1 MIPRPPDFSSL
12 GLSFKPAAM
21 SVSGQYRS
29 GRGDRAFPAFRHTE
43 SLPKGLRRGA
53 ALNDRP
59 GKQAADDRCGED
71 ETVPG
76 TERRSGRRSGG
87 SRRGGG
93 ESSVLD
99 RQRPFKQI
107 TNPFPPIAPMNTDQL
122 ERVHDIS
129 MRIIEEIGI
138 EVMSTDAR
146 RRLRD
151 VGAKVDDGTGIVR
164 MDRALVTDLV
174 AKAPETFTLT
184 PWNPDRTVR
193 IGGNV
198 INFGMVS
205 GPPNVHD
212 AIRGRRPGNFADYK
226 DLMKLAQSF
235 NVITMFGNQTLAPT
249 DLPANSRHLDT
260 YLANLT
266 MTDKVFSGMSIG
278 SGRVRDLMEMQAIA
292 RGLSVEDLAGSPSAI
307 TNINVNS
314 PRKLDREMSDAAT
327 TLAEKG
333 QAVVVTPFT
342 LMGAMTP
349 VTLPAALA
357 QQNAEAL
364 LTIALIQAVRPGA
377 PVIYGCFTSN
387 VDMRTGAPA
396 FGTPENAWAN
406 LAGGQLARRYNLPY
420 RTSACNA
427 SNMADAQS
435 VYETEMALWG
445 AVMGHGNL
453 VYHAAGWLEGGL
465 VASFEKLIL
474 DVEIL
479 QNMAAFLEPVDF
491 SDAEFAFEAIR
502 DTAPGGHFFGAGHTM
517 ERFKTAFYE
526 PMVSD
531 WQNHENW
538 ELAGAR
544 DASMRATDIWQEAL
558 TRYEAP
564 PLPSDRREA
573 LEAYVARRK
582 EDIGSGEP

>member
-1 MIPRPPDFSSL
+1 MP
-12 GLSFKPAAM
+12 
-21 SVSGQYRS
+21 
-29 GRGDRAFPAFRHTE
+29 
-43 SLPKGLRRGA
+43 GA
-53 ALNDRP
+53 E
-59 GKQAADDRCGED
+59 G
-71 ETVPG
+71 
-76 TERRSGRRSGG
+76 RSGRRAGG
-87 SRRGGG
+87 GRRRGGD
-93 ESSVLD
+93 SSILD

-107 TNPFPPIAPMNTDQL
+107 VNPFPPLAPMTPEQL
-122 ERVHDIS
+122 EKVHLNG

-138 EVMSTDAR
+138 EVMSADAR
-146 RRLRD
+146 RRLREA
-151 VGAKVDDGTGIVR
+151 GAETDEGTGIVR
-164 MDRALVTDLV
+164 MDRALVMDLV
-174 AKAPETFTLT
+174 GKAPETFTLT
-184 PWNPDRTVR
+184 PWNPERAVT

-212 AIRGRRPGNFADYK
+212 AVRGRRPGNFRDYK

-249 DLPANSRHLDT
+249 DLAANTRHLDT
-260 YLANLT
+260 YLANLI

-292 RGLSVEDLAGSPSAI
+292 RGLSVEDLAASPSAI

-314 PRKLDREMSDAAT
+314 PRKLDKEMSDAAT
-327 TLAEKG
+327 TLAERG

-349 VTLPAALA
+349 VTIPAALA

-406 LAGGQLARRYNLPY
+406 LAGGQLARHYGLPY
-420 RTSACNA
+420 RTSSCNA
-427 SNMADAQS
+427 SNVADAQA
-435 VYETEMALWG
+435 VYETEMVLWG

-453 VYHAAGWLEGGL
+453 IYHAAGWLEGGL

-479 QNMAAFLEPVDF
+479 QNMAAFLEPVNF

-502 DTAPGGHFFGAGHTM
+502 DTEPGGHFFGAAHTM
-517 ERFKTAFYE
+517 DRFKTAFYE
-526 PMVSD
+526 PLVSD

-538 ELAGAR
+538 ELAGGL
-544 DASMRATDIWQEAL
+544 DASTRATEMWQQAL
-558 TRYEAP
+558 ERYQEP
-564 PLPSDRREA
+564 PLPQDRREA
-573 LEAYVARRK
+573 LEAYVAQRK
-582 EDIGSGEP
+582 EEIGSGEP